1 MSTKMKVR
9 QTSVV
14 LGLLIDVMKIL
25 FRSISLQRHYLEFV
39 ADDYRLNLGAVFDP
53 L

>member
-1 MSTKMKVR
+1 MKLR

-25 FRSISLQRHYLEFV
+25 FRSISLQRDHLEFV